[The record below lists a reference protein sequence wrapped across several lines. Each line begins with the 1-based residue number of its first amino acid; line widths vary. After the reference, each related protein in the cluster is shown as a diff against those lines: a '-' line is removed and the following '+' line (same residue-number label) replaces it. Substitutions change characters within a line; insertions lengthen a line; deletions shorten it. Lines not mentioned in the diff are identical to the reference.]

1 MIKIG
6 DKYGISENGSGYSLQ
21 KAVVAQSDSVDK
33 KGNVVRK
40 SGEIYWVS
48 MESYHGTVTGCLN
61 ALIRILQRT
70 EVSGED
76 MTLTEARTRFAEI
89 EDTVRAWANVERA

>member
-6 DKYGISENGSGYSLQ
+6 DKYGICGDGKGYSLQ
-21 KAVVAQSDSVDK
+21 RAVIAQSDAFDK
-33 KGNVVRK
+33 KGNQIRK
-40 SGEIYWVS
+40 AGDPYWVS
-48 MESYHGTVTGCLN
+48 MESYHGTVAGCLN

-76 MTLTEARTRFAEI
+76 MTLIEARTRFAEI